1 MFAGS
6 RFTTP
11 TINNSTPRRP
21 TARLCLGA
29 ILLATFACAFAAG
42 CSRNNHTPVYPVQ
55 GQILLNGKP
64 LSEAIV
70 TFHPQGNAPAEP
82 LPSAHTDAEGRFKL
96 TSFATDD
103 GAPEGDYAISLVCFR
118 THPIRKGSEGDAT
131 NIVPPRYANAATS
144 KLTATVVRGPNE
156 LPPLQVKTP

>member
-1 MFAGS
+1 MSAES
-6 RFTTP
+6 RLSTLT
-11 TINNSTPRRP
+11 NNRIPMRRESL
-21 TARLCLGA
+21 RCLA
-29 ILLATFACAFAAG
+29 AVLLVTFACAFAAG
-42 CSRNNHTPVYPVQ
+42 CSSNTHTPVYPVQ

-96 TSFATDD
+96 TSFATGD
-103 GAPEGDYAISLVCFR
+103 GAPEGNYAISLVCFR
-118 THPIRKGSEGDAT
+118 THPIRKGFEGDAT
-131 NIVPPRYANAATS
+131 NIVPARYANASTS
-144 KLTATVVRGPNE
+144 RLTATVVRGPNE